1 MAFWRIL
8 MRVKPTWV
16 PRDVQLRRDP
26 MTIPV
31 TPAQAQVQADMI
43 ADQPAIQRAIS
54 RMAAAIAHDY
64 RDQLPVYLTIM
75 HGALPFAGQLAIALG
90 SLGQD
95 VTFDYVHATRYRGQ
109 TLGDDILDEGHT
121 LQGVRDW
128 CLSQQALDVRIAVL
142 AVKRHDRCVA
152 GLTADYAGVDVPD
165 RYVFGFG
172 MDCNE
177 RLRTLPAIYALRD

>member
-1 MAFWRIL
+1 
-8 MRVKPTWV
+8 
-16 PRDVQLRRDP
+16 

-31 TPAQAQVQADMI
+31 TPAQALVHADII
-43 ADQPAIQRAIS
+43 ADRTAIQRAIS

-64 RDQLPVYLTIM
+64 CDQLPVYLTIM
-75 HGALPFAGQLAIALG
+75 HGALPFAGQLALALG

-109 TLGDDILDEGHT
+109 TLGDDLEWRHYPQTLLAGRRILLIDDILDEGHT
-121 LQGVRDW
+121 LQGVRAW
-128 CLSQQALDVRIAVL
+128 CLSQQAHDVRIAVL

-152 GLTADYAGVDVPD
+152 GLAADYAGVDVPD